1 MQLDERRAQQRGG
14 FGAVTLCAALGYA
27 VVDMTGSAL
36 HVFDGF
42 HGTGST
48 IPPELD
54 WFFAFLPIFFYGVCF
69 AFPRIVRVL
78 LQKGAVL
85 CALGAL
91 GGLSLFLASPFVG
104 VVGQPGE
111 VVARGIILAL
121 CCFLFLGWM
130 AVFSRMSLKDV
141 ALSVSLSYIANAIF
155 TALCLL
161 GPPGVL
167 YVTSC
172 ALPLIG
178 AIAYCLFCRAW
189 KAELDCSGRSRAGG
203 GLLMGAGNL
212 IIALMLVEFAAA
224 LIVGL
229 GDSSDGDLN
238 LMGSAFAAIL
248 LVAAISAAQSVAS
261 VLQKGLVIAVFAIAL
276 GAFCLFLPLVPSLA
290 AAEPLAY
297 AGFALFNITSLSAFC
312 ALTDGGAARA
322 VRFFSLVQLS
332 GTTAFVGAQVV
343 CQIGAEFMSEALFAT
358 GAVACAVAALAALM
372 VGQSFGTVWG
382 VGGVVPDASQVAVP
396 LDGNE
401 PFLDARCAALG
412 QRFGLTLREQDVL
425 KELAQRKTT
434 GQIACTLFVSES
446 TVKTHI
452 SHIYKKCGVKKR
464 AQLIGLLTAP
474 AKREEAAPECEEA
487 PGHR

>member
-1 MQLDERRAQQRGG
+1 
-14 FGAVTLCAALGYA
+14 
-27 VVDMTGSAL
+27 
-36 HVFDGF
+36 
-42 HGTGST
+42 
-48 IPPELD
+48 
-54 WFFAFLPIFFYGVCF
+54 
-69 AFPRIVRVL
+69 
-78 LQKGAVL
+78 
-85 CALGAL
+85 
-91 GGLSLFLASPFVG
+91 
-104 VVGQPGE
+104 
-111 VVARGIILAL
+111 
-121 CCFLFLGWM
+121 
-130 AVFSRMSLKDV
+130 
-141 ALSVSLSYIANAIF
+141 
-155 TALCLL
+155 
-161 GPPGVL
+161 
-167 YVTSC
+167 
-172 ALPLIG
+172 
-178 AIAYCLFCRAW
+178 
-189 KAELDCSGRSRAGG
+189 
-203 GLLMGAGNL
+203 MGAGNL

-312 ALTDGGAARA
+312 ALTDGGAVRA

-382 VGGVVPDASQVAVP
+382 VGGVVPDASQVAAP

-474 AKREEAAPECEEA
+474 AKREEAAAPECEEA